1 MTYIDAN
8 MIAVP
13 SDKKEEYRENC
24 KAFADWVMKEGALQV
39 IDAWGDDVPVGETN
53 CMNSAVLKKD
63 DETASIGFI
72 VWPDKATRDAAWG
85 KMMSPDSDFHP
96 DMVGDG
102 KRMIFGGFETLH
114 QS

>member
-1 MTYIDAN
+1 MTYIDAS

-13 SDKKEEYRENC
+13 SDKKEAYRESC
-24 KAFADWVMKEGALQV
+24 KVFSEWVMKEGALQV

-63 DETASIGFI
+63 NETTSIGFI
-72 VWPDKATRDAAWG
+72 VWPDKATRDTAWA
-85 KMMSPDSDFHP
+85 KMMSEDNSDF

-102 KRMIFGGFETLH
+102 KRMIFGGFETLNAT
-114 QS
+114 